1 LLKLVDQYQSLSMQ
15 VRIMKNHRFSALN
28 PISLIILLS
37 CLSACGGGG
46 GGTPPSTG
54 PVGGNTNTAAVIS
67 GEMSGSAVEDDVLVT
82 SGTLSIVDP
91 DSGEATFTAQTLIQ
105 GNYGTFTVNA
115 TGQWNYTLSNELSTV
130 QDLNASQSLTDSFT
144 VRSADNTSA
153 QIIVTITG
161 TNEAPVIVDALAK
174 GQIGDNDTVP
184 TVNCDV
190 VHASVLAIQNAVDG
204 NFAMNPGETV
214 CLASGTYSGLEL
226 SFGGVGT
233 ESLPITVA
241 AQVPGT
247 VTISGEV
254 SIAMTGE
261 YVVLQG
267 FIFKDGSQ
275 DNQVIQ
281 TRANSNTPC
290 NHCRITENS
299 LINMDAGMTDTTK
312 WVYIYGS
319 DNRIDH
325 NWFSG
330 KTTRGALLVIDR
342 YLADGVALDE
352 TFEVDRAQID
362 HNYFGDRPPV
372 NGKPYADSSDNE
384 YEAIR
389 IGTSDSHT
397 LNSYSVVEHNYFE
410 RIQAEA
416 EVISN
421 KSGHNTIRHNTI
433 RDSYGSIVTRHGE
446 FATIEN
452 NFIFGD
458 DHPFSGGIRIID
470 DNHTVV
476 NNYIEG
482 ARYQDSNWNG
492 GIVLTGGN
500 GSTSNGYQ
508 NVENVL
514 VANNTIVDSVNS
526 LNFLGGNNS
535 KKPDSVWLVNNIIA
549 NAVGPVIKNA
559 GSLPTNSTFS
569 GNIVFGQRFADDSNT
584 NAAGLSGMSFVTP
597 ALEKSSSGVYRPST
611 QSPNLAADQTV
622 DISPFSYPTHDM
634 DGQVRS
640 NNTTIGADEALQDSV
655 TRGPLTPSLVGPL
668 SYTPPATVGH
678 VVSVPIT
685 NHDFDSAD
693 LIGWVNTGAEVIV
706 NNDEVFSRG
715 SSVKVDSASDA
726 IEQTVTVTPN
736 TNYTFSAFVKGVG
749 AISVMVGDTVYSA
762 NQIND
767 DYRFTT
773 VSFNSGTA
781 TEVTIKASLPEEVSN
796 KATILNAK
804 FDNAQV
810 DWGIYEGTGVGQ
822 VQDSSN
828 SSDSTDGSIKF
839 KYNADD
845 FGTPFDPYIA
855 QSITV
860 VPNTDYTLTSYSL
873 LKSSQSGSTVR
884 FGAFAGGDDSL
895 LASAS
900 PSAVMLATKESV
912 YSELEASG
920 AMSGDDSF
928 LRDSVSFNSGD
939 NSTITIFS
947 QFNTTTGDE
956 IRVDEFE
963 LTYQGAPAAG
973 SVAYFDS
980 FRLVSHAALN

>member
-1 LLKLVDQYQSLSMQ
+1 ME
-15 VRIMKNHRFSALN
+15 NHGFSALN
-28 PISLIILLS
+28 PISSVILLS

-46 GGTPPSTG
+46 GGTPPSNG

-67 GEMSGSAVEDDVLVT
+67 GDMSGSAVEDDVLSA
-82 SGTLSIVDP
+82 SGILSIVDP
-91 DSGEATFTAQTLIQ
+91 DSGEATFTTQTMTQ

-115 TGQWNYTLSNELSTV
+115 AGQWNYTLSNELSTV
-130 QDLNASQSLTDSFT
+130 QDLTASQSLTDSFT

-153 QIIVTITG
+153 QIIVTISG
-161 TNEAPVIVDALAK
+161 TNEVPVIVNALAK

-190 VHASVLAIQNAVDG
+190 VHASVSSIQNAVDG
-204 NFAMNPGETV
+204 NFAMTPGETV

-226 SFGGVGT
+226 SFGGAGT

-372 NGKPYADSSDNE
+372 NGKAYADSSDNE

-446 FATIEN
+446 YATIEN

-470 DNHTVV
+470 GNHTVV

-526 LNFLGGNNS
+526 LNFLGGKNS

-549 NAVGPVIKNA
+549 YAVGPVIKNA

-611 QSPNLAADQTV
+611 QSPNLAADQTF

-640 NNTTIGADEALQDSV
+640 NNTTIGADEASQDSV
-655 TRGPLTPSLVGPL
+655 TRGPLTPALVGPL

-678 VVSVPIT
+678 VVSIPIT
-685 NHDFDSAD
+685 NHDFDSLD
-693 LIGWVNTGAEVIV
+693 LTGWVNTGAEVIV

-749 AISVMVGDTVYSA
+749 AISAVVGDTVHSA

-767 DYRFTT
+767 DYRFTS

-781 TEVTIKASLPEEVSN
+781 TEVTIKASLPQEVSN
-796 KATILNAK
+796 KAAIVNAK
-804 FDNAQV
+804 FDNAQA
-810 DWGIYEGTGVGQ
+810 DWGIYEGTGIGQ

-884 FGAFAGGDDSL
+884 FGAFVGGDDSL
-895 LASAS
+895 LANSS
-900 PSAVMLATKESV
+900 PSAVMLTTKESV

-920 AMSGDDSF
+920 AVSGDDSF
-928 LRDSVSFNSGD
+928 LLDSVSFNSGD
-939 NSTITIFS
+939 NAIITIFS

-980 FRLVSHAALN
+980 FRLVSHATLN

>member
-1 LLKLVDQYQSLSMQ
+1 MINGNFSTLHPVAAMIVLS
-15 VRIMKNHRFSALN
+15 FLT
-28 PISLIILLS
+28 
-37 CLSACGGGG
+37 ACGGGDG
-46 GGTPPSTG
+46 AGISPSTG
-54 PVGGNTNTAAVIS
+54 PVGGNTNTAAVIA
-67 GEMSGSAVEDDVLVT
+67 GDMSGSAIEDDVLAI
-82 SGTLSIVDP
+82 SGVLSIVDP
-91 DSGEATFTAQTLIQ
+91 DSGEANFTAQTLTQ
-105 GNYGTFTVNA
+105 GSYGTFTLNA
-115 TGQWNYTLSNELSTV
+115 AGQWSYALANELPIV
-130 QDLNASQSLTDSFT
+130 QALTAEQNITDSFT

-153 QIIVTITG
+153 QVIVTIMG
-161 TNEAPVIVDALAK
+161 TDEAPVIVNALSK
-174 GQIGDNDTVP
+174 GQIGANDTVP
-184 TVNCDV
+184 TVSCDV
-190 VHASVLAIQNAVDG
+190 IHTSISAIQNALDG
-204 NFAMNPGETV
+204 NYAITPGQTI
-214 CLASGTYSGLEL
+214 CLASGTYIGLDL
-226 SFGGVGT
+226 SFGGMGT
-233 ESLPITVA
+233 EALPITVA
-241 AQVPGT
+241 AQVPGS

-275 DNQVIQ
+275 NNQVIQ

-299 LINMDAGMTDTTK
+299 LINMDAGMTETTK

-342 YLADGVALDE
+342 YLADGVVLDD

-372 NGKPYADSSDNE
+372 NGKAYADSSDNE
-384 YEAIR
+384 YEGIR

-397 LNSYSVVEHNYFE
+397 QDSYSIVEHNYFE
-410 RIQAEA
+410 RIQGEA

-446 FATIEN
+446 YAIIEN

-470 DNHTVV
+470 GNHTVI
-476 NNYIEG
+476 NNYIQG

-492 GIVLTGGN
+492 GIVLTGSN

-508 NVENVL
+508 DVENVL

-526 LNFLGGNNS
+526 LNFLGGNNNT
-535 KKPDSVWLVNNIIA
+535 KPDSVTLINNIIA
-549 NAVGPVIKNA
+549 DAVGPVIKNA
-559 GSLPTNSTFS
+559 ASLPTNSTFA
-569 GNIVFGQRFADDSNT
+569 GNIVFGQSLADDSNI
-584 NAAGLSGMSFVTP
+584 NAAGLSGMSYVTP
-597 ALEKSSSGVYRPST
+597 ALVKTSAGLYRPSQ

-622 DISPFSYPTHDM
+622 DISPFAYPANDM
-634 DGQVRS
+634 DGQIRS
-640 NNTTIGADEALQDSV
+640 SITTIGADEVLQGTV
-655 TRGPLTPSLVGPL
+655 TRGPLTAALVGPL
-668 SYTPPATVGH
+668 SYTPPATLGH
-678 VVSVPIT
+678 VVSVPID

-693 LIGWVNTGAEVIV
+693 LTGWVNTGAEVIV
-706 NNDEVFSRG
+706 NPDEVFSRG

-726 IEQTVTVTPN
+726 IEQTLTVLPN
-736 TNYTFSAFVKGVG
+736 TNYTFSAFVKGTGALSVTVG
-749 AISVMVGDTVYSA
+749 NTFHSA
-762 NQIND
+762 NQISD
-767 DYRFTT
+767 SYKFTT

-781 TEVTIKASLPEEVSN
+781 TEVTIKASLPAEISN
-796 KATILNAK
+796 NTAILNAK
-804 FDNAQV
+804 FDNAQS
-810 DWGIYEGTGVGQ
+810 DWKVYEGTGIGQ

-828 SSDSTDGSIKF
+828 SSDSSDGSIKF

-845 FGTPFDPYIA
+845 FGTPYDPYIA
-855 QSITV
+855 QSVTV
-860 VPNTDYTLTSYSL
+860 LPNTDYTLTSYSL
-873 LKSSQSGSTVR
+873 LKSSQSGSTVV
-884 FGAFAGGDDSL
+884 FGAFVGNDDSL
-895 LASAS
+895 LANAT

-912 YSELEASG
+912 YSVLDNAG
-920 AMSGDDSF
+920 AERGDDSF
-928 LRDSVSFNSGD
+928 LLDSVSFNSGN
-939 NSTITIFS
+939 NSVITIFS
-947 QFNTTTGDE
+947 QYSTTTGDE

-963 LTYQGAPAAG
+963 LSYQGAPATG
-973 SVAYFDS
+973 SMAYFDS

>member
-1 LLKLVDQYQSLSMQ
+1 
-15 VRIMKNHRFSALN
+15 MKNTLLSGLN
-28 PISLIILLS
+28 PITLVVFLS
-37 CLSACGGGG
+37 CISACGGGG
-46 GGTPPSTG
+46 GESTPPSNG
-54 PVGGNTNTAAVIS
+54 SVVNNTNTAAVIS
-67 GEMSGSAVEDDVLVT
+67 GEMSGSAIEDDVLAA
-82 SGTLSIVDP
+82 SGSLSIVDP
-91 DSGEATFTAQTLIQ
+91 DSGEATFVAQTITQ
-105 GNYGTFTVNA
+105 GDYGTFTINA
-115 TGQWNYTLSNELSTV
+115 SGQWNYTLSNELSAV
-130 QDLNASQSLTDSFT
+130 QNLTASQSLTDTFT
-144 VRSADNTSA
+144 VASADNTSA
-153 QIIVTITG
+153 QIVVTISG
-161 TNEAPVIVDALAK
+161 VDEAPLIVNALVK
-174 GQIGDNDTVP
+174 GQIGDNDSVP

-190 VHASVLAIQNAVDG
+190 VYSSVSAIQNAVDD
-204 NFAMNPGETV
+204 NFSMTPGETV
-214 CLASGTYSGLEL
+214 CLASGIYSGLEL
-226 SFGGVGT
+226 SFGGAGT
-233 ESLPITVA
+233 ENLPITVA
-241 AQVPGT
+241 AQIPGT
-247 VTISGEV
+247 VNISGEV

-267 FIFKDGSQ
+267 FIFKDGSL

-299 LINMDAGMTDTTK
+299 LINMDAGITDSTK
-312 WVYIYGS
+312 WLYIYGS

-330 KTTRGALLVIDR
+330 KTTRGPLLAIDR
-342 YLADGVALDE
+342 YVADGVPLDE
-352 TFEVDRAQID
+352 TFEIDRAQID

-372 NGKPYADSSDNE
+372 NGKAYADSSDND

-421 KSGHNTIRHNTI
+421 KSGHNIIRHNTI

-470 DNHTVV
+470 GNHTIV

-508 NVENVL
+508 NVENVF

-526 LNFLGGNNS
+526 LNFLGGKNS
-535 KKPDSVWLVNNIIA
+535 TKPDSVWLVNNIIA
-549 NAVGPVIKNA
+549 DAIGPVIKNA
-559 GSLPTNSTFS
+559 RSLPTSSTFI
-569 GNIVFGQRFADDSNT
+569 GNIVFGQRFADDENINT
-584 NAAGLSGMSFVTP
+584 TGLSGMSFVTP
-597 ALEKSSSGVYRPST
+597 SLVKSTAGIYRPST

-622 DISPFSYPTHDM
+622 DISPFTYPTYDM

-640 NNTTIGADEALQDSV
+640 SITTIGADEILTASV
-655 TRGPLTPSLVGPL
+655 TRGPLTASLVGPL
-668 SYTPPATVGH
+668 SYTPPSTVGH
-678 VVSVPIT
+678 VISVPIN
-685 NHDFDSAD
+685 NHDFDSFD
-693 LIGWVNTGAEVIV
+693 LSGWVNTGAEIII
-706 NNDEVFSRG
+706 NNEEVFSRG
-715 SSVKVDSASDA
+715 SSVKVDSASDSV
-726 IEQTVTVTPN
+726 EQTITVMPN

-749 AISVMVGDTVYSA
+749 AISVLVGDTVYSA

-767 DYRFTT
+767 NYRFTK
-773 VSFNSGTA
+773 VSFNSGTS

-796 KATILNAK
+796 KATIVNAN
-804 FDNAQV
+804 FDNAQA
-810 DWGIYEGTGVGQ
+810 DWGIYEGTGIGQ

-828 SSDSTDGSIKF
+828 SSDSSDGSIKF
-839 KYNADD
+839 KYNDSD
-845 FGTPFDPYIA
+845 SGTPFDPYIA
-855 QSITV
+855 QSISV
-860 VPNTDYTLTSYSL
+860 IPNTEYTLSSYSL
-873 LKSSQSGSTVR
+873 LKSSQSGSSVT

-895 LASAS
+895 LSSAS
-900 PSAVMLATKESV
+900 PSAVMLANKESI

-920 AMSGDDSF
+920 GIEGDDSF
-928 LRDSVSFNSGD
+928 IQDSVSFNSGD

-956 IRVDEFE
+956 IRVDEFQ
-963 LTYQGAPAAG
+963 LSYQGAPAAG

-980 FRLVSHAALN
+980 FRLVSHASLN

>member
-1 LLKLVDQYQSLSMQ
+1 
-15 VRIMKNHRFSALN
+15 MKNRHLLALN
-28 PISLIILLS
+28 PITAAILLS
-37 CLSACGGGG
+37 CLTACGGGSG
-46 GGTPPSTG
+46 AATPPSTG
-54 PVGGNTNTAAVIS
+54 PVGGNTNTAAVIA
-67 GEMSGSAVEDDVLVT
+67 GDLSGSAFEDGVLAVG
-82 SGTLSIVDP
+82 GTLSIVDP
-91 DSGEATFTAQTLIQ
+91 DSGEANFTAQTLTQ
-105 GNYGTFTVNA
+105 GNYGTFTLNA
-115 TGQWNYTLSNELSTV
+115 AGQWSYALSNELPAV
-130 QDLNASQSLTDSFT
+130 QALTSAQNVTDSFT
-144 VRSADNTSA
+144 VRSADNTAA

-161 TNEAPVIVDALAK
+161 TDEVPVIVNALSK
-174 GQIGDNDTVP
+174 GQIGDNDSVP
-184 TVNCDV
+184 TVSCDV
-190 VHASVLAIQNAVDG
+190 IHNSISAIQNAVDG
-204 NFAMNPGETV
+204 NYAMTPGETV

-226 SFGGVGT
+226 SFGGAGT
-233 ESLPITVA
+233 AALPITVA
-241 AQVPGT
+241 AQVPGS

-261 YVVLQG
+261 HVVLQG

-342 YLADGVALDE
+342 YLADGVVLDD

-372 NGKPYADSSDNE
+372 NGKAYADSSDNE

-397 LNSYSVVEHNYFE
+397 QDSYSIVEHNYFE

-421 KSGHNTIRHNTI
+421 KSGHNIIRHNTI

-446 FATIEN
+446 YATIEN

-470 DNHTVV
+470 GNHTVV

-508 NVENVL
+508 DVENVL

-526 LNFLGGNNS
+526 LNFLGGNNN
-535 KKPDSVWLVNNIIA
+535 KKPDSVKFINNIIA
-549 NAVGPVIKNA
+549 DAVGPVIKNA
-559 GSLPTNSTFS
+559 AALPTNSTFA
-569 GNIVFGQRFADDSNT
+569 GNIVFGQRLADDSNT
-584 NAAGLSGMSFVTP
+584 NATGLSGLSFVTP
-597 ALEKSSSGVYRPST
+597 ALAKTSVGLYRPSS
-611 QSPNLAADQTV
+611 QSPNLSADQTV

-634 DGQVRS
+634 DGQMRS
-640 NNTTIGADEALQDSV
+640 SITTIGADEALQSAV
-655 TRGPLTPSLVGPL
+655 TRGPLTPELVGPL

-685 NHDFDSAD
+685 NHDFDSLD
-693 LIGWVNTGAEVIV
+693 LTGWVNSGAEVII

-715 SSVKVDSASDA
+715 SSVKVNSASEA
-726 IEQTVTVTPN
+726 IEQTLTVVPN

-749 AISVMVGDTVYSA
+749 ALSVTAGNTVHTA
-762 NQIND
+762 NQISDN
-767 DYRFTT
+767 YRFTT
-773 VSFNSGTA
+773 VSFNSGSA
-781 TEVTIKASLPEEVSN
+781 TEITIKASLPLEVSN
-796 KATILNAK
+796 KAALLNAK
-804 FDNAQV
+804 FDNAQA
-810 DWGIYEGTGVGQ
+810 DWGVYEGTGIGQ

-845 FGTPFDPYIA
+845 FGTPYDPYIA

-860 VPNTDYTLTSYSL
+860 LPNTEYTLTSYSL
-873 LKSSQSGSTVR
+873 LKSSQSGSTVQ

-895 LASAS
+895 LASAT
-900 PSAVMLATKESV
+900 PSAVMLASKESV
-912 YSELEASG
+912 YSVLDAAG
-920 AMSGDDSF
+920 AERGDDSF
-928 LRDSVSFNSGD
+928 LLDSVTFNTGD

-947 QFNTTTGDE
+947 QFNTTSGDE

-963 LTYQGAPAAG
+963 LSYQGAPANG
-973 SVAYFDS
+973 STAYFDS